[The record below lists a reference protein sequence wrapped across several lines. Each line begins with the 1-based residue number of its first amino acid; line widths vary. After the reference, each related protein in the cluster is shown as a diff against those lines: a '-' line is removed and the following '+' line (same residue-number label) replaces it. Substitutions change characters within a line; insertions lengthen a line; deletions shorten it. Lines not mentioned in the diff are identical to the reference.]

1 MIIFYLQK
9 TLCVASNLC
18 ILACIHWNHN
28 TEETQVILGL
38 LKVKKIIMAPPKKLD
53 KGMALAIMGFANA
66 RPLELV
72 MSKPD
77 ECREMLDK
85 ALYKRTQDI
94 LQNPNGL

>member
-1 MIIFYLQK
+1 
-9 TLCVASNLC
+9 
-18 ILACIHWNHN
+18 
-28 TEETQVILGL
+28 
-38 LKVKKIIMAPPKKLD
+38 MAPPKKLD

-94 LQNPNGL
+94 LQNPNGLELPVPGGGRRKSGTAATYF